1 MAFTEYVPK
10 EENERRGRA
19 TRRII
24 MMMNNTKK
32 LNGLKTL
39 TKRFGL
45 LLAAANE
52 IDKASLLT
60 FRYIITL

>member
-1 MAFTEYVPK
+1 
-10 EENERRGRA
+10 
-19 TRRII
+19 

-60 FRYIITL
+60 DI